1 MRETLGLKWQELAV
15 GHCGMFWHYEY
26 QVGMGRTSMIYATY
40 IIADGKEEKD
50 GQKKDKESL
59 FLRVKS

>member
-1 MRETLGLKWQELAV
+1 MVW
-15 GHCGMFWHYEY
+15 HCEY
-26 QVGMGRTSMIYATY
+26 QGGMGRTSMIYATY